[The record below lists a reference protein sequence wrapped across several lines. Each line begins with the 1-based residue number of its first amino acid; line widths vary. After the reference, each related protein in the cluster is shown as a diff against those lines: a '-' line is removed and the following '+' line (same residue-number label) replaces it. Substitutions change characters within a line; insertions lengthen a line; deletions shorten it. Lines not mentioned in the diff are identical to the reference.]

1 MSKLVGEKPE
11 DYFSLFATS
20 EDRGEQNSK
29 VDFDNVKKNPQG
41 QTFFVIR
48 CMLKSSI
55 YLQIGLSLIY
65 IIVSLFTSL
74 DKSGTSC

>member
-11 DYFSLFATS
+11 NYLSVFATS

-29 VDFDNVKKNPQG
+29 VDRVKKNPQG

-48 CMLKSSI
+48 CMLKSFI
-55 YLQIGLSLIY
+55 HLQIGLSLIY
-65 IIVSLFTSL
+65 LIVSLFTSL
-74 DKSGTSC
+74 HESGTSC